1 MVGIGISGTVY
12 IILANHLGLWNINN
26 QQQYSFDTQLHYN
39 IKLVIFRIKIEMFFG
54 SPRHNA
60 GHFLLPSILF
70 PVFFTICGSFRLSTT
85 WFMFLVSRTGE
96 PRAEPPRSPHE
107 CLPKTENH
115 NFFCVKTLP
124 ALPERTAALLWYSSF
139 VLLVTKESRSCEVS
153 LWRQDS
159 RRSTAI
165 PRA

>member
-1 MVGIGISGTVY
+1 MAGIGISGTVY

-39 IKLVIFRIKIEMFFG
+39 IKLVIFRIKIKMFFG
-54 SPRHNA
+54 SPRNNA
-60 GHFLLPSILF
+60 GHFLLPSIVF
-70 PVFFTICGSFRLSTT
+70 PVFFTICSSFRLSTT

-115 NFFCVKTLP
+115 NFFCVKLP
-124 ALPERTAALLWYSSF
+124 ALPERTAALL
-139 VLLVTKESRSCEVS
+139 
-153 LWRQDS
+153 
-159 RRSTAI
+159 
-165 PRA
+165 

>member
-1 MVGIGISGTVY
+1 MQMAGIGISGTVY

-70 PVFFTICGSFRLSTT
+70 PVFFYNLQVLHTLHNLVHVPGLENRRTT
-85 WFMFLVSRTGE
+85 R
-96 PRAEPPRSPHE
+96 RAP
-107 CLPKTENH
+107 T
-115 NFFCVKTLP
+115 
-124 ALPERTAALLWYSSF
+124 
-139 VLLVTKESRSCEVS
+139 
-153 LWRQDS
+153 
-159 RRSTAI
+159 
-165 PRA
+165 